1 MFSLPAN
8 LPLCVCWGWGWVW
21 GGGSVYILEAQL
33 LEKREQR
40 EGCTH
45 CGRGLDVTG
54 HPYQATEPIPELG

>member
-1 MFSLPAN
+1 M
-8 LPLCVCWGWGWVW
+8 W